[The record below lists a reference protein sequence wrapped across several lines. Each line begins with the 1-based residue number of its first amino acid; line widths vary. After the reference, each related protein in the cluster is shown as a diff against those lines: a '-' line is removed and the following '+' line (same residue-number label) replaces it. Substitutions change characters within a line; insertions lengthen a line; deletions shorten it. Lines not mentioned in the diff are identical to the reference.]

1 LTRALWAAFFTV
13 ASLVAAALATAL
25 AIGVP
30 HPLTIERAA
39 AGAFGL
45 LGIGAG
51 SIALSARVDAGRPA
65 APRSRRSEDDHVDAG
80 AARLIDL
87 ERSLRLGTATAG
99 DFHAQVR
106 PILVP
111 LARARLAR
119 KGILLE
125 DRERAIQVLGTDNY
139 ALVDPRAVP
148 PADRFGRGVPLERV
162 RLLLG
167 QLEALE
173 DHR

>member
-1 LTRALWAAFFTV
+1 LTRALWATFFTL
-13 ASLVAAALATAL
+13 ASLVAAALATTL

-30 HPLTIERAA
+30 HPLIIERAA

-51 SIALSARVDAGRPA
+51 SIALSAIVDAGQPA
-65 APRSRRSEDDHVDAG
+65 SPRSRRSEDDHVDAG
-80 AARLIDL
+80 TARLIDL

-99 DFHAQVR
+99 DFHAQVH

-111 LARARLAR
+111 LAEARLAR
-119 KGILLE
+119 RGVLLA
-125 DRERAIQVLGTDNY
+125 DRAHAIQVLGADNY
-139 ALVDPRAVP
+139 ALVDPRAIP
-148 PADRFGRGVPLERV
+148 AADRFGPGVPIERV
-162 RLLLG
+162 RLLVD
-167 QLEALE
+167 QLEVLE